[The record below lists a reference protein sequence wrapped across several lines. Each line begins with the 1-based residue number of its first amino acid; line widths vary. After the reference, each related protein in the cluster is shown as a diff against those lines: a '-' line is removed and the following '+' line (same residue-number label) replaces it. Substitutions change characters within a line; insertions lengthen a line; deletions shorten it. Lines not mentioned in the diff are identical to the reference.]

1 MSFHADLHFTLR
13 KMDPCGVWGK
23 NHYGQ
28 LGVGNYE
35 DQNIP
40 IKIVDENVTQV
51 STGWEFSMFLKSDG
65 SVWTMGV
72 IGVVSWVLA
81 K

>member
-1 MSFHADLHFTLR
+1 M
-13 KMDPCGVWGK
+13 GK

-65 SVWTMGV
+65 SVWTGE
-72 IGVVSWVLA
+72 
-81 K
+81 

>member
-1 MSFHADLHFTLR
+1 MEDGSLWG
-13 KMDPCGVWGK
+13 MGK

-28 LGVGNYE
+28 LGIGNYE

-40 IKIVDENVTQV
+40 IKIVDSTIQV
-51 STGWEFSMFLKSDG
+51 STGWELSMFLKEDG
-65 SVWTMGV
+65 SVWTMGSNRL
-72 IGVVSWVLA
+72 GKSML